1 VRRSKAFRH
10 AIEYGAVRGF
20 GVAAR
25 LLPLNAALVLGAG
38 LGWVAFHIAR
48 IRRDVVMANLR
59 QGIGGDDKVLEA
71 IGTRCYENLGRG
83 LVEYLRFPLLTKEFV
98 LENVKAVGRESL
110 DSALARGRG
119 VMAVTGHFGDW
130 ELMGAAFSLM
140 GYPVHLLVGEQ
151 HNQRVDDTMNA
162 YRQVAGVGI
171 IPMGV
176 AMRRVLQTLRKN
188 EIVALL
194 SDQDAHEEGVFVE
207 FLGKPASTPKGPAAF
222 ALKTGAAM
230 LPAFIVREGKTGKHT
245 VFFESAIYPDETS
258 TIYSLTKSYTDILE
272 SYIKQYPDH
281 WFWPH
286 RRWKT
291 KPERQIIDG

>member
-1 VRRSKAFRH
+1 MRRSKAFRH
-10 AIEYGAVRGF
+10 TVEYGAVRGF
-20 GVAAR
+20 GVVAR
-25 LLPLNAALVLGAG
+25 VLPLNAALALGAG
-38 LGWVAFHIAR
+38 LGWAAFNIAR

-59 QGIGGDDKVLEA
+59 QGIGGDDKALEA

-98 LENVKAVGRESL
+98 LETVKAVGRESL
-110 DSALARGRG
+110 DSALTRGRG

-194 SDQDAHEEGVFVE
+194 SDQDAHEEGVFVD

-245 VFFESAIYPDETS
+245 VYFESAIYPNETS
-258 TIYSLTKSYTDILE
+258 TIYSLTKDYTDKLE

-291 KPERQIIDG
+291 KPEPVTRNP

>member
-1 VRRSKAFRH
+1 
-10 AIEYGAVRGF
+10 VRGF

-25 LLPLNAALVLGAG
+25 VLPLNAALALGAG

-48 IRRDVVMANLR
+48 IRRDVVMTNLR
-59 QGIGGDDKVLEA
+59 QGIGGDDKALEA

-83 LVEYLRFPLLTKEFV
+83 LVEYLRFPLLTREFV
-98 LENVKAVGRESL
+98 QETVKAVGRESL

-194 SDQDAHEEGVFVE
+194 SDQDAHEEGVFVD

-245 VFFESAIYPDETS
+245 VYFESAIYPDKTS
-258 TIYSLTKSYTDILE
+258 TIYSLTKSYTDKLE

-291 KPERQIIDG
+291 KPNAG